1 MAKYKGG
8 SSGGEL
14 GDFDIESLL
23 TKEDVKPVG
32 GIIGQAFYKL
42 ITRNIKTKEE
52 AINLEL
58 RRVKREGTEQEKQS
72 AHNALVR
79 HAKEQAL
86 KKLSEKDKKE
96 LEILNQQ
103 IRYAEKKLADF
114 ELKQKRADDIYK
126 QQEAKLRIEIANA
139 KKAGQNT
146 DALEQQL
153 KDAQAQFQKESA
165 SRNKNIQDAKK
176 SIAEK
181 KDKTGQIYAPLEK
194 KLKQQYSSYGLD
206 MSRINDKDYVLN
218 EHGSSAELAHANA
231 VTGLEYENAKLQSF
245 AIKVSGLGGRGRLD
259 TDLGDEPTIRTKPQQ
274 KQVQQERHP
283 SPQEMASLYNTDLGD
298 LSAGIVS
305 AVPDKMQQN
314 LNQNLRDEELK
325 HRTERESLTDQYRE
339 QVLENLKEQTYQLTT
354 IQENL
359 HAIYDNMGQ
368 GGSGGGLLGGLG
380 DMLSSLAGG
389 ALASKVMGLVKG
401 GLGLAKGALTKIPV
415 LGSVLG
421 AGIGAGAG
429 ALDTEAIMAQKGL
442 TDPSQIGLGARIQ
455 RGGAGLI
462 SGALN
467 ALSFGLADKVF
478 GINTENLTEGFDRW
492 GNILSG
498 NGNRTDAEVRAMQDS
513 QTSIDADEAE
523 MNALLASRGIIQT
536 ADGSYQIK
544 DNSIHGQILEKM
556 GIETAKVQQEQEL
569 AELNEGMGGVMN
581 SSVSNVTNNSTTNI
595 IPESPRFRVNDTA
608 TMALSAQGL

>member
-1 MAKYKGG
+1 MAKSRGG
-8 SSGGEL
+8 KTDLADDLERL
-14 GDFDIESLL
+14 IESEAYEP
-23 TKEDVKPVG
+23 TG
-32 GIIGQAFYKL
+32 GLIDQFLYKAVFN
-42 ITRNIKTKEE
+42 RAKAKDNAIKALAKQ
-52 AINLEL
+52 INTQ
-58 RRVKREGTEQEKQS
+58 GTEQEKQK
-72 AHNALVR
+72 AHDAIVR
-79 HAKEQAL
+79 RLREQAL
-86 KKLSEKDKKE
+86 KNITEKDKKE
-96 LEILNQQ
+96 LAELNKQ
-103 IRYAEKKLADF
+103 IRIHERQLEDYKDEQKKRNEIFKLN
-114 ELKQKRADDIYK
+114 EQNLKAQ
-126 QQEAKLRIEIANA
+126 IANA
-139 KKAGQNT
+139 KKAGEAT
-146 DALEQQL
+146 DKLEQQL
-153 KDAQAQFQKESA
+153 KDLQDDNKKIDSAANEAILQAQKDLQKY
-165 SRNKNIQDAKK
+165 K
-176 SIAEK
+176 SQ
-181 KDKTGQIYAPLEK
+181 TGGVYSKYQQNYELELK
-194 KLKQQYSSYGLD
+194 KLGVDMTRMSSKD
-206 MSRINDKDYVLN
+206 MILN
-218 EHGSSAELAHANA
+218 EHGSSVDLAHADS
-231 VTGLEYENAKLQSF
+231 LAKLNYLNGEINSF
-245 AIKVSGLGGRGRLD
+245 ANTKGFGGRGSLD
-259 TDLGDEPTIRTKPQQ
+259 MDLGDDEPIIRTRPQQ
-274 KQVQQERHP
+274 KQAQQERRP
-283 SPQEMASLYNTDLGD
+283 SPQEMSSLYNTDLGD

-314 LNQNLRDEELK
+314 LNQNIRDEELK

-339 QVLENLKEQTYQLTT
+339 QVLENLKQQTYQITT

-368 GGSGGGLLGGLG
+368 GGSGGGLLG

-389 ALASKVMGLVKG
+389 ALATKGMGLVKG

-581 SSVSNVTNNSTTNI
+581 SSISNVTNNSTTNI